1 MKVILEPHLA
11 GASGDML
18 LAALLAVGADAG
30 ILARW
35 PAVPEMGVRS
45 VSAAPAEVS
54 SGGIKALHLDVH
66 IEEEPL
72 ARDLGQMKSLLEKT
86 GERLGASPAAL
97 EKAASAIDLVFRA
110 EAAVHGGT
118 PQTVHLHEVGAYDTI
133 LDTLGYFCLLESLG
147 NPEVL
152 SSIPAAGGGTVMT
165 AHGLLPVP
173 VPAVV
178 AIAAET
184 GLPLKMGP
192 VGEEILTPTGA
203 ALLAVSASFE
213 AWPSCIR
220 VLRVGYGAGTKKL
233 AIPNVLRALLAE
245 TAASGHPHD
254 GGTAGHR
261 HPHPHGHSSCHGHSH
276 GESPGKE

>member
-1 MKVILEPHLA
+1 MKLILEPHLA

-18 LAALLAVGADAG
+18 LAALLAVGADTG

-35 PAVPEMGVRS
+35 PAVPEMGIRS

-54 SGGIKALHLDVH
+54 SGGICALHLDVR

-72 ARDLGQMKSLLEKT
+72 ARDLGQMMSLLHKT

-97 EKAASAIDLVFRA
+97 EKATSAIDLIFRA
-110 EAAVHGGT
+110 EAAVHGGK
-118 PQTVHLHEVGAYDTI
+118 PETVHLHEVGAYDTI
-133 LDTLGYFCLLESLG
+133 LDTLGYFCLLESLE

-152 SSIPAAGGGTVMT
+152 SSAPAAGGGTVMT

-173 VPAVV
+173 VPAVC

-184 GLPLKMGP
+184 GLPLRMGP
-192 VGEEILTPTGA
+192 VSEETLTPTGA

-213 AWPSCIR
+213 TWPSCIR
-220 VLRVGYGAGTKKL
+220 VVRVGYGAGTKKL
-233 AIPNVLRALLAE
+233 AMPNVLRALLAE

-254 GGTAGHR
+254 GGTPGHR
-261 HPHPHGHSSCHGHSH
+261 HAHTHGHTACHGHSRV
-276 GESPGKE
+276 ESPKKE